1 MLNNLS
7 RRPSP
12 SMVVALVALFLSLGG
27 VSYGVATGSIGSRD
41 IKNNAVRGKDI
52 RNRTLS
58 GIEIKHNSLGGA
70 QVKEDTLGKIPS
82 AASADSAASAQDA
95 QTLGGSPASAFARTG
110 AEAVHVIGA
119 PGEIAFNTGWEFG
132 GIAGTEEVPGYWKDP
147 AGTVHLRGAAG
158 RSGGNERRMFTL
170 PPGYRPNLAQVYITY
185 GGTSTQAYV
194 SVNPDGSVVWE
205 GGTDASGSIDNSA
218 YVGLGNITFRADQ

>member
-41 IKNNAVRGKDI
+41 IKNNTVRGKDV
-52 RNRTLS
+52 RNRGLS
-58 GIEIKHNSLGGA
+58 GIDIKHNSLGGA
-70 QVKEDTLGKIPS
+70 QVKENELGKVPS
-82 AASADSAASAQDA
+82 AASADSSARAQDA
-95 QTLGGSPASAFARTG
+95 QSLGGSPASAFARTG
-110 AEAVHVIGA
+110 AEAVHVVGA
-119 PGEIAFNTGWEFG
+119 PGEIAFNTGWRFR

-158 RSGGNERRMFTL
+158 SDGTERRMFTL
-170 PPGYRPNLAQVYITY
+170 PPGYRPNLGQVYITY
-185 GGTSTQAYV
+185 GGGNSQAYV
-194 SVNPDGSVVWE
+194 SVNPDGGVVWE
-205 GGTDASGSIDNSA
+205 GGTDENGSTDNTA
-218 YVGLGNITFRADQ
+218 YIGLGNITFRADQ